1 MNVKNNIKFYYLSK
15 ALRFLLEQGAISQEE
30 YETVCR
36 YNAEIFQPDGG
47 YIRAHP

>member
-30 YETVCR
+30 YEAVYR
-36 YNAEIFQPDGG
+36 YNAEIFQPDSGS
-47 YIRAHP
+47 IR